1 MSSLFLPFHPL
12 IRHPRY
18 RNTQIQTQTEKQTD
32 GRTDSH
38 VSTRAHS
45 YLLINIHPSTQERLL
60 HSGLQLYLV
69 LSSLYTSL
77 LYHLLYHYL
86 NLLLVCL
93 PTPLSLDSIPSLVS
107 FLPIAVHVA
116 LKMWSSQC
124 SAAVCDVLL
133 LRTEVMLCFR
143 LPRS

>member
-60 HSGLQLYLV
+60 HSGLQLCLV

-86 NLLLVCL
+86 ILLLVCL
-93 PTPLSLDSIPSLVS
+93 PTPLSSLLTPFPGLNTLSSILSCHCCS
-107 FLPIAVHVA
+107 CR
-116 LKMWSSQC
+116 SQ
-124 SAAVCDVLL
+124 DVVKPVLSCG
-133 LRTEVMLCFR
+133 V
-143 LPRS
+143 